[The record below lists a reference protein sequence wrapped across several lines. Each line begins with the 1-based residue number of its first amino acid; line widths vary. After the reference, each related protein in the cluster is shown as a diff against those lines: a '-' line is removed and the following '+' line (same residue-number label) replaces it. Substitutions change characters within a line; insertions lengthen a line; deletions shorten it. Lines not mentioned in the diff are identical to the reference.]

1 MFKGGK
7 KNFRN
12 ILQNKK
18 LKKTNHQEI
27 KFQSFVKVHKIGG
40 TGSRNRNHSFEE
52 CSIGKQ
58 MNMISGTENIG
69 CPNFLTPIKFKT

>member
-12 ILQNKK
+12 ILRNKK

-58 MNMISGTENIG
+58 MNMISGTENIE
-69 CPNFLTPIKFKT
+69 CPNFLI